1 MISAP
6 MLGSHAPV
14 DVSQCA
20 LLPDVLE
27 SIFTHISAFF
37 IMNVPVR
44 MSVPC
49 PVTVAWLVCELEIV
63 ALPSMKI
70 VPCTRSCSGPSPC
83 AGHGVFVPFH
93 KSWPARDLHAYC
105 TPFGVRSTAALAA
118 GVALLLRSRS
128 AIPEAVSN
136 PFGNTD
142 DGSEVPPVHGESGP
156 RSAGR

>member
-14 DVSQCA
+14 DVSQCV

-70 VPCTRSCSGPSPC
+70 VPCTCSL
-83 AGHGVFVPFH
+83 FVPFH
-93 KSWPARDLHAYC
+93 FSSPALDLQSYE
-105 TPFGVRSTAALAA
+105 TPAGVRLTAALAA

-156 RSAGR
+156 RSAVR